1 MYIDQMN
8 NNEEMMNRLINIIK
22 ECTKCKEVDCMLT
35 LDYTDK
41 TKDYA
46 YIDHQSS
53 ADAGRNIEMFKDDQ
67 SLIRFLF
74 AEDSYIQGDN
84 DNY

>member
-1 MYIDQMN
+1 MYLDEPTGETEYIG
-8 NNEEMMNRLINIIK
+8 ELTEILK
-22 ECTKCKEVDCMLT
+22 KYTKCREVVFAIT
-35 LDYTDK
+35 NDYEDK
-41 TKDYA
+41 TKDFA

-53 ADAGRNIEMFKDDQ
+53 AYSGRNIEMFDDDK
-67 SLIRFLF
+67 SLINFLF

>member
-1 MYIDQMN
+1 
-8 NNEEMMNRLINIIK
+8 
-22 ECTKCKEVDCMLT
+22 MLT
-35 LDYTDK
+35 LDYSDK

-53 ADAGRNIEMFKDDQ
+53 ANAGRNIEMFEDDQ

-74 AEDSYIQGDN
+74 AEDSYI
-84 DNY
+84 